1 MSKFSTKFG
10 LIAVVGASIGATL
23 LLTVS
28 PALAGRRPDY
38 HAGSSTTDQATV
50 IRNLRAMYGLGPA
63 VKYATPTTNCRW
75 VNIPHGSP
83 FGGGQVY
90 WHVCR

>member
-63 VKYATPTTNCRW
+63 VKYATPTINCRW
-75 VNIPHGSP
+75 ERVRVVSP
-83 FGGGQVY
+83 LAANRGI
-90 WHVCR
+90 HRVCV